1 MFLTKVEPNYEND
14 TQDSKPESSED
25 TEEKLSKVQCESY
38 SSEKGR
44 RDSNDG
50 KVQLLCNSSDISFYF
65 CFAYILLSC
74 IFLQIHFVGWKCISW
89 VSIPERWKEGIRWR
103 RPKKM
108 PNKCLY
114 ENSYLHS
121 NHMYLHV
128 YHHSTCNNI
137 RNNRYLTIILH

>member
-50 KVQLLCNSSDISFYF
+50 KVQLLCNSSDISLSFV
-65 CFAYILLSC
+65 LLLYC
-74 IFLQIHFVGWKCISW
+74 DRVFLSQFLFVG
-89 VSIPERWKEGIRWR
+89 
-103 RPKKM
+103 
-108 PNKCLY
+108 
-114 ENSYLHS
+114 
-121 NHMYLHV
+121 
-128 YHHSTCNNI
+128 
-137 RNNRYLTIILH
+137 